1 MELADTQG
9 PGVGI
14 FPKSTYGVVWNRL
27 GATPLA
33 IGDVVMCDMKGT
45 DGATTTSLVLGND
58 GNVTGNVI
66 IPATNGIGGLSG
78 ATVPAGYF
86 FGVVVDLMDG
96 AGADNTKVRVQWQGV
111 ARVSM
116 VATAITVGLSLV
128 AANNTKTLTPTVTA
142 GNKVL
147 AIAWEPNA
155 STAGI
160 YTCWFDGINGFG
172 TPAAS

>member
-14 FPKSTYGVVWNRL
+14 FPKNTYGVVWNRC
-27 GATPLA
+27 GATALVV
-33 IGDVVMCDMKGT
+33 GDVVMCDMKDT
-45 DGATTTSLVLGND
+45 DGGTTTSLVLGND

-66 IPATNGIGGLSG
+66 APATDGIGGLSG
-78 ATVPAGYF
+78 ATIVAGYF

-111 ARVSM
+111 AKVHM
-116 VATAITVGLSLV
+116 VATAITVGVGLV
-128 AANNTKTLTPTVTA
+128 AANGVVTLTPTVTA

-147 AIAWEPNA
+147 AIAWEPNGSA
-155 STAGI
+155 EGV
-160 YTCWFDGINGFG
+160 YTCWFDGINGFNH
-172 TPAAS
+172 PAAS